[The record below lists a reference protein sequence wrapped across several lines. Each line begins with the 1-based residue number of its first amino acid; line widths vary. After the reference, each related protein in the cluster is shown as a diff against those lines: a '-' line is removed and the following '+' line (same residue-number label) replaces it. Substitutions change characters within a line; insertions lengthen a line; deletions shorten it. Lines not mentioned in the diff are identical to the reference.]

1 MKVPG
6 YIQEKNQVISFSG
19 NVIKNNS
26 NFPIEKNNLSFSGE
40 ETVYLY
46 LEDYKLENITL
57 NFSEESNIKLYV
69 IIHSS
74 TNANLN
80 FMYNLEENV
89 NVDVFTAIR
98 NKGKV
103 KVSLKR
109 QVEVKAN
116 SNINIQNA
124 VCNMGITEIVDVV
137 NLNEEF
143 ATATIDQ
150 LNIGSY
156 NDESVVFQDVNH
168 LAKNTT
174 SNIQNALIS
183 NSNAKLK
190 YSVSG
195 TIAKGNEYSSC
206 NQINRGIIL
215 KDQGQIE
222 VTPQLFI
229 DEYNV
234 EASHGAAIGQVDEEQ
249 LYYLLSRG
257 LSELEARSLIISG
270 YTTPF
275 LAAIEDENIQDF
287 VNRQIL
293 KKIKEVDVYVK

>member
-6 YIQEKNQVISFSG
+6 YIQDKKQVISFTSKS
-19 NVIKNNS
+19 ITNNS
-26 NFPIEKNNLSFSGE
+26 DFPNEKHKLSFSGK

-46 LEDYKLENITL
+46 LEDYELENITL
-57 NFSEESNIKLYV
+57 SFLQEADIKLYI

-74 TNANLN
+74 TNTNYN
-80 FMYNLEENV
+80 FVYSLEENV

-98 NKGKV
+98 NKGRV
-103 KVSLKR
+103 VVSLKR

-116 SNINIQNA
+116 STINIKNA
-124 VCNMGITEIVDVV
+124 VCNMGITNITDIV

-143 ATATIDQ
+143 ASAKIDQ

-156 NDESVVFQDVNH
+156 NDQSRVLQDVNH

-174 SNIQNALIS
+174 SDIQNSLIS
-183 NSNAKLK
+183 NSNAKLS

-195 TIAKGNEYSSC
+195 FIAKGNEYSSC

-215 KDQGQIE
+215 KDEGQIE

-234 EASHGAAIGQVDEEQ
+234 EASHGAAIGQVDEDQ

-270 YTTPF
+270 YTQPF

-293 KKIKEVDVYVK
+293 KKIKEVDVYAK